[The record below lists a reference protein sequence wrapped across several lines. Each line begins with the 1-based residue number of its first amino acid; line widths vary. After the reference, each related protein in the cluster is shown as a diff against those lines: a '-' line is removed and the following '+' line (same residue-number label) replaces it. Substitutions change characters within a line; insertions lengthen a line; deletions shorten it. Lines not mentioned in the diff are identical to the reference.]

1 MLFKRRVK
9 LSIVTRVKEM
19 LWPRTGF
26 VRSFSYLRH
35 RLARLPG
42 TPHSIAVGFACG
54 AGMAFTPFFGFHI
67 PLSALLA
74 WLLRGNILASA
85 LGTLVGNPWTYPVF
99 LVWTYRVGCWIMG
112 VKAVA
117 DPFHDLHMIDF
128 LHSPLAALGPVFTPM
143 MIGAIPNALVMWW
156 ASYRVVRKL
165 IEEYKRKRAERR
177 HRRAIEIM
185 EQRHARELAQKSGLT
200 E

>member
-1 MLFKRRVK
+1 MLFRRRIKLSILRRVK
-9 LSIVTRVKEM
+9 EL
-19 LWPRTGF
+19 LWPTAGF

-42 TPHSIAVGFACG
+42 TPHSIAVGFASG
-54 AGMAFTPFFGFHI
+54 AGLAFTPCLGLHS

-85 LGTLVGNPWTYPVF
+85 LGTLVGNPWTYPFF
-99 LVWTYRVGCWIMG
+99 LVWTYRVGCWIMR
-112 VKAVA
+112 VKEVA
-117 DPFHDLHMIDF
+117 DPFHDLHMMDF
-128 LHSPLAALGPVFTPM
+128 LHSPLTALGPVFLPM
-143 MIGAIPNALVMWW
+143 VVGSIPNALVMWW
-156 ASYRVVRKL
+156 VSYRLSRKL

-177 HRRAIEIM
+177 HRRALEIV
-185 EQRHARELAQKSGLT
+185 EQRRARDEARNPDLS